1 MTELIVGNP
10 HQLKGRNLTKI
21 VKGSGR
27 CKTKAIEI
35 WGYFVLKNL
44 AIWSF
49 QRAVGS
55 KTLAVTGAHWNTLE
69 LTVDPWCDFY
79 LHHAL

>member
-49 QRAVGS
+49 QRAF
-55 KTLAVTGAHWNTLE
+55 AVSGAHWNTLE
-69 LTVDPWCDFY
+69 LDPWCDFY
-79 LHHAL
+79 LHLWL

>member
-10 HQLKGRNLTKI
+10 HQLKGRNLAKI

-27 CKTKAIEI
+27 CKTKTIEI

-49 QRAVGS
+49 QRAVG
-55 KTLAVTGAHWNTLE
+55 L
-69 LTVDPWCDFY
+69 
-79 LHHAL
+79 

>member
-10 HQLKGRNLTKI
+10 HQLEGRNLAKI
-21 VKGSGR
+21 LKDSGT
-27 CKTKAIEI
+27 CKKKAIEI

-49 QRAVGS
+49 QKAVG
-55 KTLAVTGAHWNTLE
+55 L
-69 LTVDPWCDFY
+69 
-79 LHHAL
+79 

>member
-10 HQLKGRNLTKI
+10 HQLKGRNLAKI
-21 VKGSGR
+21 VNGSGR
-27 CKTKAIEI
+27 CKTKTVEI

-49 QRAVGS
+49 QRECG
-55 KTLAVTGAHWNTLE
+55 
-69 LTVDPWCDFY
+69 TVKHSP
-79 LHHAL
+79 